1 MKTDWALHTE
11 YIKNVKSIL
20 DKYPV
25 VMDEPY
31 LKTRK
36 AKSTRMAIDPAEYV
50 FNFVVLP
57 ALMKRMLSAVEE
69 EKSRRKLS
77 AYFISRRNEDVLV
90 PIHHEPFLRMQN
102 SM

>member
-1 MKTDWALHTE
+1 
-11 YIKNVKSIL
+11 
-20 DKYPV
+20 
-25 VMDEPY
+25 MDEPY

-77 AYFISRRNEDVLV
+77 AYFISRRNEDVVSGDDKEIVVSVDSDLV
-90 PIHHEPFLRMQN
+90 SFSR
-102 SM
+102 